1 MPEFEE
7 SEGFKLRSG
16 NKSPF
21 KMMGSST
28 PAASPMKIDS
38 WKKSS
43 ERADSYDL
51 DLNQLTRE
59 RKKYAKGSD
68 ERNAIQN
75 QINMMMR
82 SDVRHGE
89 TETTTKG
96 KRGKS
101 TTTKHT
107 PGIETSVEKSK
118 EGKKGRSKSKETTV
132 SHLGS
137 NAGDKEVV
145 KTKFGKEDKKGRYRY
160 KYKSKDFD
168 DKGKVTSTYKSVDRK
183 SGAGKSVYKGKDDKG
198 KTNYKNVAVMDKGG
212 DLKRE
217 KTVIKTRSGRRKVEK
232 WDKKTG
238 MVTTK
243 SRRTLKGILTGKG
256 KGKRTKT
263 VEKYDKDKH
272 NVGE

>member
-1 MPEFEE
+1 M
-7 SEGFKLRSG
+7 SGFKLRSG

-137 NAGDKEVV
+137 NAGRKDVEIRKS
-145 KTKFGKEDKKGRYRY
+145 GKEDKKGRSRS
-160 KYKSKDFD
+160 KYTKKQFD
-168 DKGKVTSTYKSVDRK
+168 EEGNLESTWKSVKRK
-183 SGAGKSVYKGKDDKG
+183 SGAGKKVYKGKGKKGRTDYKAVGKYDKDG
-198 KTNYKNVAVMDKGG
+198 NLMKEKVVVKRKG
-212 DLKRE
+212 
-217 KTVIKTRSGRRKVEK
+217 SGRREVEK
-232 WDKKTG
+232 YDKKTG

>member
-1 MPEFEE
+1 M
-7 SEGFKLRSG
+7 SGFKLRSG

-28 PAASPMKIDS
+28 PAASPLKIDTFKEGAEVAG
-38 WKKSS
+38 W
-43 ERADSYDL
+43 YDM

-89 TETTTKG
+89 TETTTKD

-137 NAGDKEVV
+137 NAGNKEVV

-183 SGAGKSVYKGKDDKG
+183 SGAGRDVYKGKDDKG
-198 KTNYKNVAVMDKGG
+198 RTNYKNVGIRDKDGN
-212 DLKRE
+212 LK
-217 KTVIKTRSGRRKVEK
+217 KDKVVIKRRGSGRRKVEK

-272 NVGE
+272 SAGE

>member
-1 MPEFEE
+1 M
-7 SEGFKLRSG
+7 SGFKLRSG

-28 PAASPMKIDS
+28 PAASPLKIDTFKEGAEVAG
-38 WKKSS
+38 W
-43 ERADSYDL
+43 YDM

-75 QINMMMR
+75 QINRFMG
-82 SDVRHGE
+82 SDVRHGV
-89 TETTTKG
+89 TETTTEG

-101 TTTKHT
+101 TTVTHT
-107 PGIETSVEKSK
+107 PGIKTVTSKDK

-137 NAGDKEVV
+137 NAGNKEVV

-183 SGAGKSVYKGKDDKG
+183 SGAGKSVYKGKNTKG
-198 KTNYKNVAVMDKGG
+198 GFNYKNVAVMDKGG

-217 KTVIKTRSGRRKVEK
+217 KTVIKSKRSGRRKVEK